1 MEDRVLIHTGAKN
14 QRWGVRNY
22 RNYDGTLTEEGKK
35 RYDYYENKTDRV
47 YMTKSRLQN
56 NSENDKQR
64 VYNTAKL
71 KQAGPKTYVKTN
83 RFGILREDLSKYTN
97 DELKAL
103 TTRAKLEKE
112 YREAFNTE
120 QYTKGK
126 KILEGLKY
134 AGREASSFAGIG
146 RDLLNNINGIKA
158 ALTEAKKA
166 EEREVERLNRQA
178 EKYKEKAEKEKKK
191 NERNTNNDAALDY
204 VLSIDNPKKR
214 NALIK
219 MLDTISGKGRKGVN
233 DYGNITPQM
242 LDKIKKMSKY

>member
-1 MEDRVLIHTGAKN
+1 MRDLILVHHGIKD
-14 QRWGVRNY
+14 QRWYQRRY
-22 RNYDGTLTEEGKK
+22 RNYDGTLTEEGRK
-35 RYDYYENKTDRV
+35 RYDYYDNKTDRV
-47 YMTKSRLQN
+47 YNTKYSSQN
-56 NSENDKQR
+56 NEQHA
-64 VYNTAKL
+64 YNTAKL

-83 RFGILREDLSKYTN
+83 RFGVMREDLSKYTN

-103 TTRAKLEKE
+103 TNRAKLEKE

-126 KILEGLKY
+126 KILEGIKY
-134 AGREASSFAGIG
+134 AGKEASSFAGIG
-146 RDLLNNINGIKA
+146 RDLLNNLNGIKA
-158 ALTEAKKA
+158 ALTEARKA

-178 EKYKEKAEKEKKK
+178 NKYKEQAEKEKKK
-191 NERNTNNDAALDY
+191 AERNVNNDAAVDY
-204 VLSIDNPKKR
+204 ILSISDPKKR

-219 MLDTISGKGRKGVN
+219 MLDTISGKGKRGIN